1 MGVTFNLCNEV
12 LKKFYGKPEDVY
24 PLYLVMCVLNGVL
37 SLTSVLGNISIIFA
51 LKKTSSI
58 PLSTRILLQ
67 CLALTDF
74 ATGFLGHPLYIA
86 VMSGIRQEYSCE
98 NIHVILFSF
107 FMIEVLLLSASF
119 TTVTLMGV
127 DRFLAIFLHL
137 RYNELVTPKR
147 MVTVVFASWI
157 FGLATTII
165 SVFWYF
171 KAGETLLLIF
181 GYSCTLLL
189 SIIYIKL
196 FSVARQHA
204 ASINSQAQVAIHLSS
219 FTSMARRKNLAIKTF
234 YVYVV
239 FLLCYCPYLIVL
251 TVLFVS
257 SRPSTTMKG
266 AVQLTTV
273 LMMLNSSL
281 NPLVFGWKMREVRQ
295 NVKNYFKSYF
305 FHKSDE
311 AFLWVT
317 RSADKHQ
324 KIATS
329 LAWS

>member
-1 MGVTFNLCNEV
+1 
-12 LKKFYGKPEDVY
+12 
-24 PLYLVMCVLNGVL
+24 
-37 SLTSVLGNISIIFA
+37 
-51 LKKTSSI
+51 
-58 PLSTRILLQ
+58 
-67 CLALTDF
+67 
-74 ATGFLGHPLYIA
+74 
-86 VMSGIRQEYSCE
+86 
-98 NIHVILFSF
+98 
-107 FMIEVLLLSASF
+107 
-119 TTVTLMGV
+119 
-127 DRFLAIFLHL
+127 
-137 RYNELVTPKR
+137 
-147 MVTVVFASWI
+147 
-157 FGLATTII
+157 
-165 SVFWYF
+165 
-171 KAGETLLLIF
+171 
-181 GYSCTLLL
+181 
-189 SIIYIKL
+189 
-196 FSVARQHA
+196 
-204 ASINSQAQVAIHLSS
+204 
-219 FTSMARRKNLAIKTF
+219 MARSKNLAIKTF

-311 AFLWVT
+311 TFLWVT

>member
-1 MGVTFNLCNEV
+1 MEVTFNLCNEV

-24 PLYLVMCVLNGVL
+24 PLYLVMSVLNGVL
-37 SLTSVLGNISIIFA
+37 SFTSVLGNISIIFA

-67 CLALTDF
+67 CLALTDL

-86 VMSGIRQEYSCE
+86 VMSEIRQEYSCE

-107 FMIEVLLLSASF
+107 FMIEGLLLSASF

-147 MVTVVFASWI
+147 MVTVVLASWI

-204 ASINSQAQVAIHLSS
+204 SINSQAQVAIHLSS
-219 FTSMARRKNLAIKTF
+219 FTSMARSKKLGHQNILCICCIFAVLLSLFNRLNC
-234 YVYVV
+234 VV
-239 FLLCYCPYLIVL
+239 C
-251 TVLFVS
+251 
-257 SRPSTTMKG
+257 
-266 AVQLTTV
+266 
-273 LMMLNSSL
+273 
-281 NPLVFGWKMREVRQ
+281 
-295 NVKNYFKSYF
+295 
-305 FHKSDE
+305 
-311 AFLWVT
+311 
-317 RSADKHQ
+317 
-324 KIATS
+324 
-329 LAWS
+329 

>member
-1 MGVTFNLCNEV
+1 MEVTFNLCNEV

-24 PLYLVMCVLNGVL
+24 PLYLVMCVLNSVL

-67 CLALTDF
+67 CLALTDL

-107 FMIEVLLLSASF
+107 FMIEGLLLSASF

-147 MVTVVFASWI
+147 TVTVVLALWI
-157 FGLATTII
+157 FGLVTTII

-219 FTSMARRKNLAIKTF
+219 FTSMARSKNLAIKTF

-281 NPLVFGWKMREVRQ
+281 NPLVLGWKMREVRQ

-311 AFLWVT
+311 AFFRVT

-324 KIATS
+324 KIATTPP
-329 LAWS
+329 

>member
-1 MGVTFNLCNEV
+1 MEVTFNLCNEV

-51 LKKTSSI
+51 FKKTSS
-58 PLSTRILLQ
+58 ILLQ
-67 CLALTDF
+67 CLALTDL

-86 VMSGIRQEYSCE
+86 VMTGIRQEYSCE
-98 NIHVILFSF
+98 NIHVILLSF
-107 FMIEVLLLSASF
+107 FMIEALLLSTSF

-147 MVTVVFASWI
+147 MVTVVLASWI

-219 FTSMARRKNLAIKTF
+219 FTSMARSKNLAIKTF

-257 SRPSTTMKG
+257 SRPSSTTKG
-266 AVQLTTV
+266 VVQLTTV

-295 NVKNYFKSYF
+295 NVKNYFKSF
-305 FHKSDE
+305 F
-311 AFLWVT
+311 FP
-317 RSADKHQ
+317 
-324 KIATS
+324 
-329 LAWS
+329 

>member
-1 MGVTFNLCNEV
+1 MEVTFNLCNEV

-67 CLALTDF
+67 CLALTDL

-107 FMIEVLLLSASF
+107 FMIEGLLLSASF

-147 MVTVVFASWI
+147 TVTVVLALWI
-157 FGLATTII
+157 FGLVTTII

-196 FSVARQHA
+196 LSVARQHA
-204 ASINSQAQVAIHLSS
+204 ASINSQAQVAIHLSN
-219 FTSMARRKNLAIKTF
+219 FTSMTRSKNLAIKTF

-257 SRPSTTMKG
+257 HVRLSTTMKG

-311 AFLWVT
+311 AFFRVT

-324 KIATS
+324 KIATTP
-329 LAWS
+329 A